1 MTATSEQND
10 AERLPALYPRLL
22 GPAWLDLHPAIRW
35 LHLTDG
41 VATGRV
47 EFRRG
52 RGLAARLTCW
62 ALRLPSSAMRLEA
75 RLAIARDGESER
87 WARTFGRR
95 LLVTIQ
101 RGLPDGT
108 LAERFGALEFRFH
121 LRVAEGALTYIQA
134 GAGVMVGRLRIPLP
148 RWISPRVEAR
158 EASAGGRGAYV
169 RVGISA
175 PGFGLVMSYEG
186 SVQVERP

>member
-1 MTATSEQND
+1 MTATSEQTD
-10 AERLPALYPRLL
+10 ADRPPALYPRLL

-41 VATGRV
+41 VATGRF
-47 EFRRG
+47 EFHHG

-62 ALRLPSSAMRLEA
+62 ALRLPSSAMMLEG
-75 RLAIARDGESER
+75 RLAIARDAESER

-121 LRVAEGALTYIQA
+121 LRVVEGALARPRRPRSSGIDVFPESHQPLLLGGWCARLLRYTRVRIQ
-134 GAGVMVGRLRIPLP
+134 P
-148 RWISPRVEAR
+148 
-158 EASAGGRGAYV
+158 
-169 RVGISA
+169 
-175 PGFGLVMSYEG
+175 
-186 SVQVERP
+186 

>member
-1 MTATSEQND
+1 MTATSEQTD
-10 AERLPALYPRLL
+10 ADRPPALYPRLL

-35 LHLTDG
+35 LHLTGG
-41 VATGRV
+41 VATGRF
-47 EFRRG
+47 EFHHG

-62 ALRLPSSAMRLEA
+62 ALRLPSSAMMLEG
-75 RLAIARDGESER
+75 RLAIARDAESER

-121 LRVAEGALTYIQA
+121 LRVVEGALA
-134 GAGVMVGRLRIPLP
+134 RP
-148 RWISPRVEAR
+148 RRPR
-158 EASAGGRGAYV
+158 SS
-169 RVGISA
+169 GIDVFPA
-175 PGFGLVMSYEG
+175 
-186 SVQVERP
+186 